1 MIRIGVLVSGSG
13 SNLASIIDACSHGR
27 IDGEVSVVISNIAD
41 AYALQRAENY
51 EIPTEVVRHDDY
63 PDRLSFDM
71 QIVKTLE
78 KYQVD
83 LVALAGFMRVLTPEF
98 LNKYSG
104 RVMNIHPA
112 LLPSFPGLGVRQKAI
127 DHGVR
132 FSGCTVHFV
141 DSGVDTGPIIIQAVV
156 PVYPDDTEQELKERI
171 LRLEHQI
178 YPRAIQLFAQG
189 DLEIVG
195 RKVFIRGSTKDDSQC
210 LINPPL
216 NN

>member
-1 MIRIGVLVSGSG
+1 
-13 SNLASIIDACSHGR
+13 
-27 IDGEVSVVISNIAD
+27 
-41 AYALQRAENY
+41 
-51 EIPTEVVRHDDY
+51 
-63 PDRLSFDM
+63 
-71 QIVKTLE
+71 
-78 KYQVD
+78 
-83 LVALAGFMRVLTPEF
+83 
-98 LNKYSG
+98 
-104 RVMNIHPA
+104 
-112 LLPSFPGLGVRQKAI
+112 
-127 DHGVR
+127 
-132 FSGCTVHFV
+132 
-141 DSGVDTGPIIIQAVV
+141 IIQAVV